1 MSTADRA
8 TERRW
13 SATACRKRNSNIQ
26 DHVHTETRILSRMR
40 HEEKSGDNFAHPD
53 GMWRD
58 SPSGTHRST
67 ADSECWSRCSAKDK
81 MTTFNEIVKWYRL
94 NRQTMPP
101 PHPGLTR
108 KEAVLYRQLHMVS
121 LLTPVLA
128 KHVCPSVYA
137 SDVCRLCA
145 KERATAAHI
154 LWDCSINPRE
164 ASEKTTIPP
173 QLEAATRSYDQ
184 DTQLK
189 AVQQVS
195 AATTR
200 NRGEGG
206 QHPQEGSG
214 GPLRSAEVARNQDLE
229 EHNARD

>member
-1 MSTADRA
+1 MKNYAKGMVCSEAA
-8 TERRW
+8 
-13 SATACRKRNSNIQ
+13 
-26 DHVHTETRILSRMR
+26 RILRKVEDIGR
-40 HEEKSGDNFAHPD
+40 KSAAVIKWFPAHVGSD
-53 GMWRD
+53 VSERGNANHNETANVAAR
-58 SPSGTHRST
+58 GLTNRAAANT
-67 ADSECWSRCSAKDK
+67 ADSECWSRYSAKDR

-108 KEAVLYRQLHMVS
+108 KEAVLYRQLQTGS

-128 KHVCPSVYA
+128 KYVCPSVYA
-137 SDVCRLCA
+137 SDVCRLCV

-154 LWDCSINPRE
+154 LWDCSVNPRE

-173 QLEAATRSYDQ
+173 QLEAATRIYDQ

-195 AATTR
+195 AALERQRPSET
-200 NRGEGG
+200 EEKGG
-206 QHPQEGSG
+206 GWRPRKGAAALSD
-214 GPLRSAEVARNQDLE
+214 LRK
-229 EHNARD
+229 